1 LTIEDAHNFCL
12 SIGGKLPEP
21 QSAEELTLFINF
33 RFDPTPINEIW
44 IGFND
49 IKNDGVWVA
58 NSDGTTPMSYE
69 KWATGYPTVAD
80 TIYDCV
86 VMNTWSDRYFNT
98 ECQNRQAITIC
109 EKVDFEIIPF
119 PALQVQGA

>member
-21 QSAEELTLFINF
+21 QSAEELTLFINK
-33 RFDPTPINEIW
+33 FDPFDEFW

-49 IKNDGVWVA
+49 IKNEGVWVA

-69 KWATGYPTVAD
+69 KWATGYPIVAV
-80 TIYDCV
+80 TIDCV
-86 VMNTWSDRYFNT
+86 LMNTGYGYFNDN
-98 ECQNRQAITIC
+98 CQNRQAITIC